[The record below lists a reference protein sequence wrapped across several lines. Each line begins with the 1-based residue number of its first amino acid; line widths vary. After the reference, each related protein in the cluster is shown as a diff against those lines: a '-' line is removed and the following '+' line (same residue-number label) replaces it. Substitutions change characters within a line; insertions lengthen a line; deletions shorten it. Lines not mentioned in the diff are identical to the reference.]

1 MTSFSKT
8 KPTSGEREAEAD
20 QMSENYQLIVC
31 GNKLSGCLALGRGF
45 ADALYCLIGR
55 SFQTWLIRL

>member
-1 MTSFSKT
+1 MTSFSET
-8 KPTSGEREAEAD
+8 KHTPGEREAEAN

-31 GNKLSGCLALGRGF
+31 GNKLSTCQTLGRGF

-55 SFQTWLIRL
+55 SFQTG